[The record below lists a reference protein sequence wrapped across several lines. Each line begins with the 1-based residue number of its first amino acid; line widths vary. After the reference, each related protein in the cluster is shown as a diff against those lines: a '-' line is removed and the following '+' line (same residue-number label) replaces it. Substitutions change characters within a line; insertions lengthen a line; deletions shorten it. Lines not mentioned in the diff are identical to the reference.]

1 MENCI
6 LLTVYL
12 VKNRILLIKG
22 INIHK
27 IIYYFRDENE
37 LYFY

>member
-1 MENCI
+1 MDNYI
-6 LLTVYL
+6 SLTLHL
-12 VKNRILLIKG
+12 VKNRILLIKE

>member
-12 VKNRILLIKG
+12 VKNRILLIKE
-22 INIHK
+22 INIHMS
-27 IIYYFRDENE
+27 IYYFRDENE